1 MTMYSFKNC
10 KKRGKIQNWRN
21 FVMKSSMILKN
32 KTYSRRWIPFR
43 KRWIRRTWRSFADE
57 ITRLVFI
64 DVWKMFKN
72 NICSLGSSGH
82 GWLDKV
88 HCQWIWVPILVF
100 GSFRFHMLY
109 KLPNTLAGN
118 IGLFLACK
126 YIVWKKMVILVII
139 VIKQVCYSNS
149 SWNTEQKFSNKN
161 GQLSFALLFLN
172 FHT

>member
-1 MTMYSFKNC
+1 MKN
-10 KKRGKIQNWRN
+10 
-21 FVMKSSMILKN
+21 SMIL

-109 KLPNTLAGN
+109 KLTNTLAGN

-139 VIKQVCYSNS
+139 VILMLKSKYAIAIVLEIPNKRTRS
-149 SWNTEQKFSNKN
+149 SWPQDGASWQISGIYMK
-161 GQLSFALLFLN
+161 
-172 FHT
+172 